1 MQGKL
6 EPARGTRAQVVVVAV
21 HDNARDAGPLRL
33 AGKEQRKPLVHVEV
47 DRVVGALL
55 EQAAKLLEVGGDA
68 TDACAKSDGLDAHL
82 GKPDVIGAGLHF
94 ACCHIDN
101 QTRAIHTLEQR
112 RDKRL
117 DPARLPLLAKD
128 KDTQRLRRCLTCV
141 VLAFKRHCDLLA
153 RRSCDIGRFHD
164 RIVRHGAP
172 KPLSGTRQ
180 IAQAPSS
187 PRGEQVIKDDE
198 RLLRST

>member
-1 MQGKL
+1 MQDKL
-6 EPARGTRAQVVVVAV
+6 EPACGTRAQVVVVAV

-82 GKPDVIGAGLHF
+82 GKPRVIGTGLHS
-94 ACCHIDN
+94 
-101 QTRAIHTLEQR
+101 TRRQVNGQPRAVHALEQR

-128 KDTQRLRRCLTCV
+128 KDTQGLRRCLICV

-153 RRSCDIGRFHD
+153 RRPCDVGRFHD
-164 RIVRHGAP
+164 CIVRHAGCPSPSQARAKSP
-172 KPLSGTRQ
+172 KRHPPPGVS
-180 IAQAPSS
+180 
-187 PRGEQVIKDDE
+187 
-198 RLLRST
+198 RS